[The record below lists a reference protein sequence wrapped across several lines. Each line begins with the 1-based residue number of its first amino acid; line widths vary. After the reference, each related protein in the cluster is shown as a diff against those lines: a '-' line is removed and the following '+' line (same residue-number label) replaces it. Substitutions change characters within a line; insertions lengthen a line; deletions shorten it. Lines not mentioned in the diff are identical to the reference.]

1 MTFDVN
7 DPKVLRGDPK
17 GTPLR
22 FFRALFWLGP
32 KVGTHGLPDF
42 TQDLRFR
49 RRPSRRYSRRPLR
62 RTFKRL
68 DLLVVDVSLDHRELQ
83 GRTTLDLL
91 SYLPGLSGS
100 HGKVF
105 SFFGYL
111 SVANTSGVPARVS
124 LARAWVL
131 SLRLSLATGCCPRR
145 QGHLQDH
152 LALPLKTSPWSSTP
166 TGTAIVALNKPL
178 AFLSQ
183 RLTSLGLFQ

>member
-1 MTFDVN
+1 MAYRTS
-7 DPKVLRGDPK
+7 RR
-17 GTPLR
+17 TS
-22 FFRALFWLGP
+22 
-32 KVGTHGLPDF
+32 
-42 TQDLRFR
+42 RFR

-62 RTFKRL
+62 RTFKRARPSCGRR
-68 DLLVVDVSLDHRELQ
+68 VTLDHRELQ

-111 SVANTSGVPARVS
+111 SVANTLVFQLVFP

-131 SLRLSLATGCCPRR
+131 SLRLSLATGCCPQAARAPSGSPGVTAQDQPFGLQR
-145 QGHLQDH
+145 QLGP
-152 LALPLKTSPWSSTP
+152 PLLLSTSLW
-166 TGTAIVALNKPL
+166 L
-178 AFLSQ
+178 FWSQ

>member
-1 MTFDVN
+1 MAYRTS
-7 DPKVLRGDPK
+7 RR
-17 GTPLR
+17 TS
-22 FFRALFWLGP
+22 
-32 KVGTHGLPDF
+32 
-42 TQDLRFR
+42 RFR

-62 RTFKRL
+62 RTFKQARPSCGRR
-68 DLLVVDVSLDHRELQ
+68 VTLDHRELQ

-124 LARAWVL
+124 FGTSVGPLTSAKPRY
-131 SLRLSLATGCCPRR
+131 RLLPPGGKGTFRITWRYRSRP
-145 QGHLQDH
+145 
-152 LALPLKTSPWSSTP
+152 ALWSSTP

-178 AFLSQ
+178 AFLESTANVTWALSVTYQ
-183 RLTSLGLFQ
+183 ISLDLN

>member
-1 MTFDVN
+1 MAYRTS
-7 DPKVLRGDPK
+7 RR
-17 GTPLR
+17 TS
-22 FFRALFWLGP
+22 
-32 KVGTHGLPDF
+32 
-42 TQDLRFR
+42 RFR

-62 RTFKRL
+62 RTFKRARPSCGRR
-68 DLLVVDVSLDHRELQ
+68 VTLDHRELQ

-124 LARAWVL
+124 FGTSVGPLTSAKPRYRLLPQAARAPSGSPGVTAQDQPFGLQRQLGPPLLL
-131 SLRLSLATGCCPRR
+131 STSLW
-145 QGHLQDH
+145 LF
-152 LALPLKTSPWSSTP
+152 W
-166 TGTAIVALNKPL
+166 
-178 AFLSQ
+178 SQ